1 MTDIVN
7 AIESL
12 VDKAK
17 FSIEDGDY
25 DKIVWKDERT
35 IPTKA
40 QIETKINELEAEEP
54 VRILRLHRDR
64 LLQETDWVS
73 ARSVDSGTPVSQEWV
88 AYRQALRDLPVTA
101 EPQLDENGNL
111 TNVTWPVKPV

>member
-40 QIETKINELEAEEP
+40 QIETKIAELKAKEP
-54 VRILRLHRDR
+54 VRILRLQRDR
-64 LLQETDWVS
+64 LLLESDWVS
-73 ARSVDSGTPVSQEWV
+73 TRSVDSGTPVPQEWV
-88 AYRQALRDLPVTA
+88 AYRQALRDMPATA
-101 EPQLDENGNL
+101 EPKLENGQL
-111 TNVTWPVKPV
+111 TNVTWPEKP